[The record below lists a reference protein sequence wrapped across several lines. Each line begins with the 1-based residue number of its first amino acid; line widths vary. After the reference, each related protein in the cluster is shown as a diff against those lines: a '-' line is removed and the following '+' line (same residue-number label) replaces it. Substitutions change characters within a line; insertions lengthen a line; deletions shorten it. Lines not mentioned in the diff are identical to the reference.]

1 MSVNVTFSPAC
12 RRVLEDDGMKSIAVR
27 CKELLAVLVLAAV
40 VGCSGGDDMSAPG
53 TVAGGSQM
61 ATIEGN
67 VVYLER
73 MLLPPGVEV
82 EVQLQDVSR
91 PDAMAAVLATVSM
104 TPEGGPPYPFV
115 IEYDPNNIDS
125 RMTYALRATIV
136 HGDRLMFTNTDY
148 INAFSGNP
156 VEVLVRR
163 VPEAVHPAGPP
174 LEGQVWQ
181 LHTLEGEPAAPGAGG
196 KPVDILFDA
205 EAMRASGFSG
215 CNRYSGG
222 YVREG
227 DYAHGSPLSFTPL
240 AGTMMA
246 CEEGGELER
255 RYLQLLGTVSAFHLK
270 GDTLSL
276 LAGAETVA
284 TFKAG

>member
-1 MSVNVTFSPAC
+1 
-12 RRVLEDDGMKSIAVR
+12 
-27 CKELLAVLVLAAV
+27 
-40 VGCSGGDDMSAPG
+40 
-53 TVAGGSQM
+53 M

-73 MLLPPGVEV
+73 MMLPPGAEV

-115 IEYDPNNIDS
+115 IEYDADSIDP

-136 HGDRLMFTNTDY
+136 QEERLMFTNTDY
-148 INAFSGNP
+148 IDAFSGNP

-163 VPEAVHPAGPP
+163 VPEAVRPAGPS
-174 LEGQVWQ
+174 LEGQVWRLQ
-181 LHTLEGEPAAPGAGG
+181 TLEGEPAEPGAGG

-205 EAMRASGFSG
+205 EAMRVSGFSG
-215 CNRYSGG
+215 CNRYTGG

-227 DYAHGSPLSFTPL
+227 DYARASPLSFTPM

-246 CEEGGELER
+246 CGEGDELER
-255 RYLQLLGTVSAFHLK
+255 RYLELLGKVSAYKLE
-270 GDTLSL
+270 GGTLSL
-276 LAGAETVA
+276 LAGGETVA
-284 TFKAG
+284 TFKGD